1 MTKAIQKADDG
12 QAEAIERV
20 LITGDLGKLTPE
32 QRVSYYSSVCKSVGL
47 NHLTNPFAYIKLNGK
62 LVLYALKGCTDQL
75 RKVNSISIEI
85 VDRSQIGDIYT
96 VTARATC
103 KGRTD
108 EDEGSVSTK
117 GLYGEALA
125 NQHMKALTKAKRR
138 VTLSL
143 VGLGMLDSTETETI
157 PGAVTTPGPYAA
169 AVPERSPAELAE
181 HRKAWDAKRKLA
193 TDAVMAP
200 SEPEDSRDFKWYE
213 CAIREAMDEDEVLQW
228 LKDAATETPRLKS
241 RDLESLQITA
251 SDAIDA
257 LGGA

>member
-1 MTKAIQKADDG
+1 MSTSIQKADDS

-32 QRVSYYSSVCKSVGL
+32 QRVSYYASVCHSVGL
-47 NHLTNPFAYIKLNGK
+47 NKLTNPFAYIKLNGK

-75 RKVNSISIEI
+75 RSVNGISIEI

-143 VGLGMLDSTETETI
+143 VGLGMLDESEAQTI
-157 PGAVTTPGPYAA
+157 PGAVMTPASFAA
-169 AVPERSPAELAE
+169 HPEGNGGSYREEDGSPDGKNTLDFWAKEVSAWDSAEAVRNCLAE
-181 HRKAWDAKRKLA
+181 A
-193 TDAVMAP
+193 
-200 SEPEDSRDFKWYE
+200 RDFLGTEDYE
-213 CAIREAMDEDEVLQW
+213 ELQMH
-228 LKDAATETPRLKS
+228 
-241 RDLESLQITA
+241 A
-251 SDAIDA
+251 SEHIDF
-257 LGGA
+257 LGGE

>member
-1 MTKAIQKADDG
+1 MAELVKADDSQG
-12 QAEAIERV
+12 EAIERV

-143 VGLGMLDSTETETI
+143 VGLGMLDATEAETI
-157 PGAVTTPGPYAA
+157 PGAVMTQASFAPI
-169 AVPERSPAELAE
+169 PERSPAELAE

-251 SDAIDA
+251 SDALDA
-257 LGGA
+257 LGAS

>member
-181 HRKAWDAKRKLA
+181 HRKAWDAARKLA
-193 TDAVMAP
+193 TEEFAEDNK
-200 SEPEDSRDFKWYE
+200 PESGDFPDIDGFE
-213 CAIREAMDEDEVLQW
+213 ELVHAAMDGDEVRALV
-228 LKDAATETPRLKS
+228 DEAKS
-241 RDLESLQITA
+241 VLNKPDFESLQMTA

-257 LGGA
+257 LGEL